1 MALIIYPNEDYDSFC
16 SVADADSILTN
27 NVPSSQRTAWEA
39 LLEAD
44 KEIYLR
50 QATILI
56 KQKITLPDTLEDD
69 LKTACA
75 YLANYSIGKD
85 MTNSTS
91 DNNIKVDEVV
101 GVVKTEYFSPNKSSN
116 SFPSIVNSL
125 LKQYGLQSDGSFKFV
140 SAI

>member
-1 MALIIYPNEDYDSFC
+1 MPLIIYPVEGWDSFC
-16 SVADADSILTN
+16 SESDCTDILEL
-27 NVPSSQRTAWEA
+27 NVPPSQLVDYLA
-39 LLEAD
+39 LD
-44 KEIYLR
+44 IPTREIYLR

-125 LKQYGLQSDGSFKFV
+125 LKQYGLQSGGSFKFV

>member
-1 MALIIYPNEDYDSFC
+1 MALIIYPDENYDSFC
-16 SVADADSILTN
+16 SVTDADSILTN
-27 NVPSSQRTAWEA
+27 NMPSSQRTAWEA

-75 YLANYSIGKD
+75 YLANYSIGID

-125 LKQYGLQSDGSFKFV
+125 LKQYGLQSGGSFKFV